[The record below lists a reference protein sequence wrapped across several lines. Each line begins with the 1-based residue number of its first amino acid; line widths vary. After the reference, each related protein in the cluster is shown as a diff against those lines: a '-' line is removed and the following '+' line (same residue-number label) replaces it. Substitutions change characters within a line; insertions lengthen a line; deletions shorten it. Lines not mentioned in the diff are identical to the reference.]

1 MKKRRTL
8 SRTGQAGKVSCTVL
22 NIRSQCT
29 ALWKENEMTHV
40 PLTAVATDRMNCLPD
55 TLPFLEEGPRIA
67 YEDTNS
73 AID

>member
-1 MKKRRTL
+1 
-8 SRTGQAGKVSCTVL
+8 
-22 NIRSQCT
+22 
-29 ALWKENEMTHV
+29 MTHV